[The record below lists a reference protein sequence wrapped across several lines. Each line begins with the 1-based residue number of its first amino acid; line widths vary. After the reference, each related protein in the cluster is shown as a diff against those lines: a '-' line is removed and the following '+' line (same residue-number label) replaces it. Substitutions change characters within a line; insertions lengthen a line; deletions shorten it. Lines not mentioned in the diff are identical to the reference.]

1 MADGL
6 GAEAPILRTE
16 ALVKR
21 FGGLVATDNVSLS
34 LLPGELHAII
44 GPNGAGKTTLIA
56 QLSGEL
62 KPTSGRV
69 TFKGADITEVPMPG
83 RARLGL
89 VRSFQIT
96 SLCMEF
102 TARDNVAMAVQA
114 RQGHSFRFWR
124 NARTDP
130 SLVNPAMAV
139 LEQVGLADRAMVQAG
154 LLSHGEQR
162 QLEVAI
168 ALATE
173 PTLLLL
179 DEPMAGMGREESQRM
194 VTFLQTLKR
203 RYSILLIEHDMDA
216 VFALADRISVLVYG
230 RVIATGLPAEIRA
243 NPEVQHAYLGDE
255 AEELEAAGAAH
266 A

>member
-1 MADGL
+1 MA
-6 GAEAPILRTE
+6 EPILQTTD
-16 ALVKR
+16 LVKR
-21 FGGLVATDNVSLS
+21 FGGLVATDHVSLS
-34 LLPGELHAII
+34 LVPGELHAII
-44 GPNGAGKTTLIA
+44 GPNGAGKTTLVA
-56 QLSGEL
+56 QLSGEMA
-62 KPTSGRV
+62 PTAGRV
-69 TFKGADITEVPMPG
+69 RFDGQDITDLPMPR

-96 SLCMEF
+96 SICPEF
-102 TARDNVAMAVQA
+102 SALDNVAMAVQA
-114 RQGHSFRFWR
+114 RLGHSFHFWR

-130 SLVNPAMAV
+130 ALIVPARRV
-139 LEQVGLADRAMVQAG
+139 LEQVDLAARADVPAG

-173 PTLLLL
+173 PKLLLL

-194 VTFLQTLKR
+194 VSFLQTLKR
-203 RYSILLIEHDMDA
+203 RYTILLIEHDMDA

-230 RVIATGLPAEIRA
+230 KVIATGLPDEVRA

-255 AEELEAAGAAH
+255 AEEAAAAEAANA
-266 A
+266 

>member
-1 MADGL
+1 LADQE
-6 GAEAPILRTE
+6 GAVAPILRTE
-16 ALVKR
+16 HLVKR
-21 FGGLVATDNVSLS
+21 FGGLVATDDVSLE
-34 LLPGELHAII
+34 LAKGELHAII

-62 KPTSGRV
+62 HPSAGRV
-69 TFKGADITEVPMPG
+69 FFNNADITETGMPG

-102 TARDNVAMAVQA
+102 TTRDNVAMAVQA

-130 SLVNPAMAV
+130 SLVDPAMEV
-139 LEQVGLADRAMVQAG
+139 LRQVGLAERAMIPAG

-194 VTFLQTLKR
+194 VAFLQTLKR
-203 RYSILLIEHDMDA
+203 RYTILLIEHDMDA

-230 RVIATGLPAEIRA
+230 RVIATGLPADVRA

-255 AEELEAAGAAH
+255 AEEREAAAH